1 MNRREKILSGIVGGI
16 IGIAVLGLG
25 GRALFIKPLKE
36 IDKKTASLRDRL
48 EKVRGER
55 RSFFIAEDE
64 VKKVAQRTFDFDL
77 DKASAKSAE
86 LLTQQI
92 LLAGLPEM
100 EFTRLPFGPRKLRG
114 AQEIGWNVQGDGS
127 LDQVVNLLFLLQED
141 PYMHRIDGL
150 TLTTGEGP
158 GQVRVRFRYTTLVLD
173 PAPDVE
179 AKALQ
184 AKFTLDSP
192 QRRIFDGI
200 VQRDILRPYIKRAPV
215 STPGQPGPRSP
226 GTSPGGPPGPES
238 FKIVS
243 LSEWQGEP
251 EVHVRDLVNQKTL
264 RFKPGDSLAGGTL
277 AMIDYRKMP
286 KAGKQ
291 FLEAD
296 SRAIVRI
303 GEEYWAIETG
313 KTLAQ
318 KYRLNPDQLPDSL
331 AAASKPG
338 AR

>member
-1 MNRREKILSGIVGGI
+1 MNRREKILAAIVGGLACM
-16 IGIAVLGLG
+16 AVLGFG
-25 GRALFIKPLKE
+25 VRALMIKPLRE
-36 IDKKTASLRDRL
+36 IDKKTALLRDRL
-48 EKVRGER
+48 DKLRGER
-55 RSFFIAEDE
+55 RAFFIAEEE
-64 VKKVAQRTFDFDL
+64 VKKTAQRTFDFDL

-100 EFTRLPFGPRKLRG
+100 EFTRLPFGPRKVRG
-114 AQEIGWNVQGDGS
+114 AQEIGWNVQGDGT
-127 LDQVVNLLFLLQED
+127 LDRVVNLLFLLQED
-141 PYMHRIDGL
+141 AHLHRIDGL
-150 TLTTGEGP
+150 TLSTGEAP

-173 PAPDVE
+173 PAPDAEPV
-179 AKALQ
+179 ALQ

-192 QRRIFDGI
+192 QRRVFDGI
-200 VQRDILRPYIKRAPV
+200 VQRDILRPYIKRAV
-215 STPGQPGPRSP
+215 VGSPGQPGSKSP
-226 GTSPGGPPGPES
+226 GTTPTGPPGPES
-238 FKIVS
+238 FKVVS
-243 LSEWQGEP
+243 LSEWQGQP

-277 AMIDYRKMP
+277 TVIDYRRMP

-291 FLEAD
+291 FLDAD

-303 GEEYWAIETG
+303 GEEYWALEVG

-331 AAASKPG
+331 AAAKPG
-338 AR
+338 GR